1 MDSRSLQV
9 MGTIFML
16 MSVVGVFA
24 FVLQY
29 GWAIGMIAF
38 LTVFSAGFGVFL
50 AALAGA
56 VAAIEKEAA
65 HG

>member
-1 MDSRSLQV
+1 MDSYSLRV
-9 MGTIFML
+9 MGTVFML

-29 GWAIGMIAF
+29 GWVIGLIAF
-38 LTVFSAGFGVFL
+38 LTVFSMGFGVFL
-50 AALAGA
+50 AALSGV
-56 VAAIEKEAA
+56 VAADEKEAA